1 MGVSVDKIA
10 AHNIPDAI
18 ANSQSHPYFI
28 QTNSQRLLEL
38 SHLVEQ
44 CRVQDLKGCAIIPIV
59 HPNCHTTLVNCCRFM
74 GECCE
79 RYVCTRQQCQ

>member
-1 MGVSVDKIA
+1 
-10 AHNIPDAI
+10 
-18 ANSQSHPYFI
+18 
-28 QTNSQRLLEL
+28 LEL

-59 HPNCHTTLVNCCRFM
+59 HPNCHTTLVNCCRFL